1 MCDLYHLLLLLLKLR
16 NRLHPEGF
24 VRHELNVLFF
34 LRDVHTILFR
44 NDSAWDCYGCR
55 NPLSEGLFDQSCT
68 LAWKLD
74 KLALTVHDS
83 ISLTRLLLLEFVTH
97 FAMSC
102 DPATVLVVCRAQ
114 VLPKA
119 PGIST
124 TSTDSYVKSQV

>member
-1 MCDLYHLLLLLLKLR
+1 MCDLDHLSLLLLELR

-24 VRHELNVLFF
+24 VHHELNVLLF

-44 NDSAWDCYGCR
+44 NDGELDCDGCL
-55 NPLSEGLFDQSCT
+55 NSPSEDLFDQSCT

-83 ISLTRLLLLEFVTH
+83 ISRTRLLLLEFVTH
-97 FAMSC
+97 FVMSF
-102 DPATVLVVCRAQ
+102 DPATVVVVLFAQ

-119 PGIST
+119 PVCKEG
-124 TSTDSYVKSQV
+124 